1 VNTEMKNNLDEK
13 TPSVLVVD
21 DMAENIDILAGALT
35 GDYEVKV
42 ALNGE
47 SALDIAFAKPH
58 PDIILLDIMMPGMD
72 GYEVCERLQKNESTR
87 DIPVIFVTAMGEMDD
102 ETRGFRAGGV
112 DYITKPVRI
121 PIVLARVKA
130 HLELKMARESLKNK
144 NLILKENLQ
153 LRDDV
158 DSIIRHDLKTPLNV
172 IMWVPDLLKF
182 DDNLTESQ
190 LETLSILK
198 QASRSM
204 IKIMNS
210 SINLIKME
218 RGEYQVDASPVNV
231 LKTLSQIQNEMKGII
246 RARHLIMEF
255 RINDEDCHESD
266 QFKISGE
273 EILFYTIFIN
283 LIKNAIEAS
292 PEGGRVMISLD
303 NTTDLTVQINNQ
315 GAVPDVICD
324 RFFDKYVTAG
334 KSSGTG
340 LGTYSARLITETM
353 NGAIQMET
361 SLEKGTTIT
370 VSFPK
375 EQQC

>member
-1 VNTEMKNNLDEK
+1 MNTEIKNNPDEK
-13 TPSVLVVD
+13 MPCVLVVD

-42 ALNGE
+42 ALNGQ

-87 DIPVIFVTAMGEMDD
+87 EIPVVFVTAMGEMDD

-112 DYITKPVRI
+112 DYITKPIRI
-121 PIVLARVKA
+121 PIVLSRVKA
-130 HLELKMARESLKNK
+130 HLELKMARENLKNK
-144 NLILKENLQ
+144 NLILKENLR

-172 IMWVPDLLKF
+172 IMWVPDLLKS

-218 RGEYQVDASPVNV
+218 RGEYQVDASPVNI
-231 LKTLSQIQNEMKGII
+231 LKTLYQIQNEMKGII
-246 RARHLIMEF
+246 RASHLTLTFM
-255 RINDEDCHESD
+255 INDQECNESD
-266 QFKISGE
+266 QFKVLGE
-273 EILFYTIFIN
+273 EILFYTVFVN
-283 LIKNAIEAS
+283 LIKNAVEAS
-292 PEGGRVMISLD
+292 PEGGRVMISLN
-303 NTTDLTVQINNQ
+303 NTTDLTVQIQNQ
-315 GAVPDVICD
+315 GTVPDAILNN
-324 RFFDKYVTAG
+324 FFDKYVTAG

-340 LGTYSARLITETM
+340 LGTYSARLITEAM
-353 NGAIQMET
+353 NGSIKMQT

-375 EQQC
+375 E